1 MEEDVISRD
10 HGGRSRRRNPTDWLT
25 PEELNRANEEAR
37 RWRASLRNGEPVDK
51 PPPQALAP
59 PSRAF
64 QPARQP
70 DEAERRARFAEAIA
84 RAEFGR
90 FYRNGR
96 GERDAGAKRR
106 RKPDGV
112 GHTPR

>member
-1 MEEDVISRD
+1 MISRD

-37 RWRASLRNGEPVDK
+37 RWRASLRNGEPVDM
-51 PPPQALAP
+51 PPPQPRAP
-59 PSRAF
+59 

-70 DEAERRARFAEAIA
+70 DEAGRRARFAEAIA

-96 GERDAGAKRR
+96 GDRDAGAKRR